1 MGRRRL
7 LLLLKPLDAYSIYL
21 SNAASPS
28 TNPKVLSFLDN
39 RCKVHRDAIE
49 FCQNILRRKPVDW
62 DATFRSNLSQPIHD
76 VDLVVT
82 VGGDGTLLQAS
93 HLLNDSI
100 PLLGVNSDPTQPH
113 EVQEFGNEFDATR
126 STGYLCAAT
135 IKNFEQI
142 LNNILE
148 GRIVPSELSRMSIK
162 VNSMPLSTYALNDIL
177 IADPCPASASRRRI
191 RKDGQASL
199 PLTNCRSSGLRVSTA
214 AGSTAAMLSAG
225 GFQMPILSTDLQ
237 YMVREPISPT
247 SASLSLMHGLV
258 KPNETMDIDW
268 YTNEGLIYVDGHR
281 NTHPVQHG
289 DTIQS
294 VSSCGLLAI
303 LMKRKLRDRS
313 LPKKKLRDS
322 IMCSLA
328 IHRGKNGSAKQGR
341 LRCKGVTKQIIGVV
355 PKGLALRVVLVDLHS
370 KDESG
375 KGFKLEVN

>member
-21 SNAASPS
+21 SNAASRS

-62 DATFRSNLSQPIHD
+62 DATFRTNLSQPIHD

-135 IKNFEQI
+135 VKNFEQI

-148 GRIVPSELSRMSIK
+148 CRIVPSELSRMSIL

-177 IADPCPASASRRRI
+177 IADPCPASASRFSFRI
-191 RKDGQASL
+191 RKDGKASS

-247 SASLSLMHGLV
+247 SASLGLMHGFV

-268 YTNEGLIYVDGHR
+268 YTNEGLIYIDGHR
-281 NTHPVQHG
+281 NAHPVQHG
-289 DTIQS
+289 DTIQ
-294 VSSCGLLAI
+294 VSSQAP
-303 LMKRKLRDRS
+303 KLKIF
-313 LPKKKLRDS
+313 LPDNLTPS
-322 IMCSLA
+322 
-328 IHRGKNGSAKQGR
+328 
-341 LRCKGVTKQIIGVV
+341 
-355 PKGLALRVVLVDLHS
+355 
-370 KDESG
+370 
-375 KGFKLEVN
+375 